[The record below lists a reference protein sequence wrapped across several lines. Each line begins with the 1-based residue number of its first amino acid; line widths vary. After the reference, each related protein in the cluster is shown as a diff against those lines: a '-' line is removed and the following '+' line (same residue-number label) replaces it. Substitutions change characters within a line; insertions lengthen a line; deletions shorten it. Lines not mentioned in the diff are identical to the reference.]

1 MGFNKNIFV
10 GFVRYMAIASLATCI
25 GYGTMAYAEGKS
37 PTPAPQGTHVGDASK
52 VEWGQIP
59 LKTIGGKDFKSQS
72 LLGKTILVVNT
83 ASKCGYTP
91 QFKDL
96 QQLYQK
102 YQPQGLVVLGFPS
115 DDFNQDPGTEKE
127 IAKFCEVNY
136 GVKFP
141 LMAKGKVKG
150 DDAQPLFKTLS
161 QLAPDKGTVQWNFEK
176 FLVNKDGKVLARF
189 RSADGVD
196 AIEPKIVAALK

>member
-1 MGFNKNIFV
+1 MRLKTQLRTNLWQPF
-10 GFVRYMAIASLATCI
+10 AISLWSSCI
-25 GYGTMAYAEGKS
+25 VLGGAAFAQAKS
-37 PTPAPQGTHVGDASK
+37 PTAAPQGAQGGALSK

-91 QFKDL
+91 QFKGL
-96 QQLYQK
+96 QELYQK

-150 DDAQPLFKTLS
+150 VDAQPLFKTLS
-161 QLAPDKGTVQWNFEK
+161 QLAPDKGAVQWNFEK

-189 RSADGVD
+189 RSADGMD